1 MFSCSE
7 EYDLI
12 NHELAELV
20 KGLPESDLGEVIAYV
35 LSSPGKRV
43 RPLILIFSAR
53 AFGAS
58 PAQAL
63 NAALAIE
70 LVHAASLVHDD
81 ILDCGVERRGSPS
94 AIERFGT
101 EAALLAG
108 DFLISKS
115 IELISGYSRSVI
127 CTFSRACMSMSEG
140 EMLDLSRACTLND
153 YYQCISQKTASLFAT
168 SASMGGLIARAPP
181 EDVTRQERYGLNL
194 GLAYQILDDLEE
206 FLGIDQG
213 KVSRKTSVILQ
224 RFSENMCSKGNL
236 HDLHAEEKRRA
247 RVTAL
252 QTCVKAIEDHCLKAK
267 SALYESSGDAAMKSR
282 LESIVDEM
290 THRGLERCR
299 SQKSLC

>member
-1 MFSCSE
+1 MFSGLE

-12 NHELAELV
+12 NHELAKLV
-20 KGLPESDLGEVIAYV
+20 KGLPESDLGEVISYV

-43 RPLILIFSAR
+43 RPIILILSAR
-53 AFGAS
+53 AFGAPS
-58 PAQAL
+58 SQAL

-108 DFLISKS
+108 DYLISKS
-115 IELISGYSRSVI
+115 IELISVYSRSVI
-127 CTFSRACMSMSEG
+127 GNFSRACMSMSEG
-140 EMLDLSRACTLND
+140 EMLDLSRGCTFND
-153 YYQCISQKTASLFAT
+153 YYRCISQKTASLFAA
-168 SASMGGLIARAPP
+168 SASIGCLIARAPQ
-181 EDVTRQERYGLNL
+181 EDVTRLEQYGLNL

-224 RFSENMCSKGNL
+224 RFSENMCAKDNL
-236 HDLHAEEKRRA
+236 QADEKHAA
-247 RVTAL
+247 QAAL
-252 QTCVKAIEDHCLKAK
+252 QMCVKAIEDHCLMAK
-267 SALYESSGDAAMKSR
+267 SALSESSGETVMKSR
-282 LESIVDEM
+282 LEGIVDEM

>member
-1 MFSCSE
+1 MFSGWD

-12 NHELAELV
+12 NHELAKLV

-43 RPLILIFSAR
+43 RPLVLIFSAR

-58 PAQAL
+58 SVQAL

-81 ILDCGVERRGSPS
+81 ILDGGVERRGAPS
-94 AIERFGT
+94 VIERFGT
-101 EAALLAG
+101 DAALLAG
-108 DFLISKS
+108 DYLISKS
-115 IELISGYSRSVI
+115 IELISGYSKPVI
-127 CTFSRACMSMSEG
+127 CNFSRACMSMSEG
-140 EMLDLSRACTLND
+140 EMLDLSRGCTLND
-153 YYQCISQKTASLFAT
+153 YYQCITQKTASLFAA
-168 SASMGGLIARAPP
+168 SASMGCLIARAPQ
-181 EDVTRQERYGLNL
+181 EDVTRLEKYGLNL

-213 KVSRKTSVILQ
+213 KLSRKTSVILQ
-224 RFSENMCSKGNL
+224 RFSENMRVAGS
-236 HDLHAEEKRRA
+236 HAEEKRRL
-247 RVTAL
+247 REIAL
-252 QTCVKAIEDHCLKAK
+252 QMCVNAIEDHCLKAK
-267 SALYESSGDAAMKSR
+267 SALRESSGDAVMKSR

-299 SQKSLC
+299 SQESLC